1 MIEFSGLDQPDIWAD
16 QPPIDQPVAGHGIS
30 LTLVPAWVWR
40 ITGAMEPLCERL
52 GLLPANQ
59 ATPQAYSLS
68 HGPDRRLLVAEGPEG
83 AAHPPPWLA
92 SLSPGWLN
100 GVALSDISDGTAVVA
115 LGGPKA
121 MDLIADGCPLDL
133 DQITQF
139 PRGSVVTVFAGL
151 PASVY
156 RLGPDGLRVAL
167 DRTLAPHLWQWA
179 REAVKVL

>member
-1 MIEFSGLDQPDIWAD
+1 MVDFSGLDQPDIWAD
-16 QPPIDQPVAGHGIS
+16 QPALDQPVAGDGIG
-30 LTLVPAWVWR
+30 LTLVPARVWR
-40 ITGAMEPLCERL
+40 VTGAVEPLCQRW
-52 GLLPANQ
+52 GLLPAHQ

-83 AAHPPPWLA
+83 GQFPPWVDRLI
-92 SLSPGWLN
+92 PGWR
-100 GVALSDISDGTAVVA
+100 GDVALSDISDGTAVVA
-115 LGGPKA
+115 LTGPRA

-133 DQITQF
+133 DQITRF

-156 RLGPDGLRVAL
+156 RLGPDGLRLAL
-167 DRTLAPHLWQWA
+167 DRTLAPHLWLWA